1 MCKTVYSL
9 PSSSLS
15 CNTLLKAVKKMHP
28 LTTHI
33 LLFKLFS
40 YHSPMEATILLDI
53 LKLNNKKTNNPIK
66 MGQRP

>member
-1 MCKTVYSL
+1 
-9 PSSSLS
+9 
-15 CNTLLKAVKKMHP
+15 MHP

-53 LKLNNKKTNNPIK
+53 LPL
-66 MGQRP
+66 QRQINISPDFGKIFIIVHCPTAF